1 MCVHQ
6 GPEPA
11 AFTSGKA
18 RVRARRP
25 IAIQPTIH
33 EGYQHFV
40 PRDAP
45 FGIHLLSV
53 TRDELETNLHEELD
67 SIWRHFACADDAD
80 LMPEAQKL
88 KRQLH
93 NAFSTA

>member
-1 MCVHQ
+1 M
-6 GPEPA
+6 
-11 AFTSGKA
+11 
-18 RVRARRP
+18 RAKRP
-25 IAIQPTIH
+25 IAFQPAIH
-33 EGYQHFV
+33 EAYKHFV
-40 PRDAP
+40 LRDAP

-80 LMPEAQKL
+80 LMPAAQDL
-88 KRQLH
+88 KRQLR